1 MPPAELEL
9 PTGLGKPDDAKLM
22 AKREE
27 EIDKMLTIAYSADR
41 EAEINRLLPA
51 PLRGW
56 RAGVETLYEKA
67 KKGGPLPGKPK
78 PPDGHDVQPGNFHLA
93 SVRGRLAHI
102 GKAMKSAAN
111 PGEERKAIAA
121 QVRAEREKQK
131 AAQAA
136 AEEAAKMAAW
146 KAKQAAQKNAE
157 AAAEAE
163 RQEALRLAR
172 EALAFKA
179 EDVNR
184 MQKLFE
190 MTDAPLEAQLDF
202 AIKYAN
208 PAAQAVSKEGEDG
221 GADEGGATALRK
233 AMPVWE
239 EAMYAVDKHQQAV
252 RKGVGGADLEAA
264 KERCVKAA
272 SVLTG
277 QEGDTAEYLI
287 NLARKEAAS

>member
-1 MPPAELEL
+1 
-9 PTGLGKPDDAKLM
+9 
-22 AKREE
+22 
-27 EIDKMLTIAYSADR
+27 
-41 EAEINRLLPA
+41 
-51 PLRGW
+51 
-56 RAGVETLYEKA
+56 
-67 KKGGPLPGKPK
+67 
-78 PPDGHDVQPGNFHLA
+78 
-93 SVRGRLAHI
+93 
-102 GKAMKSAAN
+102 
-111 PGEERKAIAA
+111 
-121 QVRAEREKQK
+121 
-131 AAQAA
+131 
-136 AEEAAKMAAW
+136 MAAW

-208 PAAQAVSKEGEDG
+208 PAAQAVSKEEEDG

-239 EAMYAVDKHQQAV
+239 EAMFAVDKHQQAV

-287 NLARKEAAS
+287 NLARREAAS